1 MDEQEKNLDRHAI
14 EVKATFLQELIVEKN
29 EQFNSKMEALKRYE
43 GHVTGSKDLLEKI
56 SNYIKK
62 QQSDVEDLVVQ
73 QKLTPEISNFVK
85 AILEGTKSFV
95 RLTCG
100 DVEKIYFSKQG
111 ELLFIQQEAEK
122 FAQQGLA
129 LDARIK
135 QLDEVVK
142 KQEESVLAQEVASAV
157 DEITDKPKKKQ
168 RIRPDQDPTTKVG
181 RAAMDLAERRR
192 KNQKKITLNSD

>member
-14 EVKATFLQELIVEKN
+14 GVKATFLQELIVEKN

-142 KQEESVLAQEVASAV
+142 KQEESVLSTRSRVSSRGNYRQTKKEAE
-157 DEITDKPKKKQ
+157 DK
-168 RIRPDQDPTTKVG
+168 T
-181 RAAMDLAERRR
+181 
-192 KNQKKITLNSD
+192 

>member
-192 KNQKKITLNSD
+192 KNQKKITLNR

>member
-157 DEITDKPKKKQ
+157 EEITDKPKKKQ

-192 KNQKKITLNSD
+192 KNQKKNYLE